1 MELSHRMT
9 ETPKPRGV
17 IHCILAKG
25 ADLLV
30 KFDRVPAE
38 NVEAFRAQ
46 FIRVMEQAINDS
58 IGTDTVPLSG
68 WAITPSARQER
79 RERIIEA
86 LRRGEA
92 IAAIA
97 SSELVSVSMV
107 YKLRQAA
114 GLE

>member
-1 MELSHRMT
+1 MELMPRMT

-30 KFDRVPAE
+30 TFDRVPAE

-79 RERIIEA
+79 RARIIEA
-86 LRRGEA
+86 LQRGESAEA
-92 IAAIA
+92 IA
-97 SSELVSVSMV
+97 SRELVTPRTVRRLRESVM
-107 YKLRQAA
+107 
-114 GLE
+114 

>member
-1 MELSHRMT
+1 MT

-17 IHCILAKG
+17 IHAILAKG

-30 KFDRVPAE
+30 AFDRVPAE
-38 NVEAFRAQ
+38 NAAAFRAQ

-86 LRRGEA
+86 LQVGDS
-92 IAAIA
+92 AATIA
-97 SSELVSVSMV
+97 SRELVSVQWV
-107 YKLRQAA
+107 NKLRRST
-114 GLE
+114 LEDETLPP